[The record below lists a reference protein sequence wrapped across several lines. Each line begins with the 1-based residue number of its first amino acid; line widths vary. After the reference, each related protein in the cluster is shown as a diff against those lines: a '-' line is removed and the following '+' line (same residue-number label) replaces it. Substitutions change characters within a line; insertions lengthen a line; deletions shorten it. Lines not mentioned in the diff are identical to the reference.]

1 MEAGTNIMEALFTA
15 VTTVVTNIMTLLG
28 KVGESLLG
36 NVIFQIM
43 MGIALLFLV
52 IGIIFRLVRK
62 MKNGGK

>member
-28 KVGESLLG
+28 TVGEGLLS

-62 MKNGGK
+62 MRKGGK

>member
-15 VTTVVTNIMTLLG
+15 VTSVVSNIMTLLG
-28 KVGESLLG
+28 TVGESLLS

-52 IGIIFRLVRK
+52 IGIIFRLVKKMRK
-62 MKNGGK
+62 GGK

>member
-15 VTTVVTNIMTLLG
+15 VTSVITNIMTLLG
-28 KVGESLLG
+28 KVGESLLS

-62 MKNGGK
+62 MRKGGK